1 MIQYDL
7 YGAILVDF
15 RFSNTCFLYD
25 ATGFLNLSLTW
36 FEHDFDIFWHA
47 SSIFFSCTF
56 SQLYREAPRPA
67 QCMSTTSLAL
77 HRYGRDKCRN
87 SEVWTVETSSNACCS
102 CLVQAHAG
110 LSFPVSQRQGSDE
123 FNSSF
128 FFVTFRNATICG
140 GVVSQSHE
148 DPKGVS
154 HKLCCV
160 MAMALQNSIT
170 FTSCPWKQHQCLE
183 LSTHAWV
190 ISWFFAFKLHRRSCI
205 FRANK

>member
-7 YGAILVDF
+7 HGAILVDF
-15 RFSNTCFLYD
+15 RFSNKCFLYD
-25 ATGFLNLSLTW
+25 ATGFLNLALTW
-36 FEHDFDIFWHA
+36 FEYDFDMLLL
-47 SSIFFSCTF
+47 SSFLVLSRSSMGKC
-56 SQLYREAPRPA
+56 PA
-67 QCMSTTSLAL
+67 LLSACQQQISLAL

-128 FFVTFRNATICG
+128 SFLTFRNATICG

-183 LSTHAWV
+183 ISTHALV